1 MLQNESE
8 MFKSYFNTTIQS
20 LRVLAIWE
28 GASFLLIL
36 FVTMPLKYLAGMP
49 QPNMVVG
56 MAHGILF
63 MGYIAAVLL
72 ARSEYGMSLKQ
83 TFWSLLASIL
93 PFGTFVADSRIFK
106 PIQQQANAQMLRI
119 KARENTETPS

>member
-1 MLQNESE
+1 ML
-8 MFKSYFNTTIQS
+8 KKYFGTTLQS

-28 GASFLLIL
+28 GVSFLLIL

-49 QPNMVVG
+49 EPNLVVG

-63 MGYIAAVLL
+63 IGYVALVVL
-72 ARSEYGMSLKQ
+72 ASSEYGFNLKQ
-83 TFWSLLASIL
+83 TFWSLVASVL

-106 PIQQQANAQMLRI
+106 PIQVRMDSQS
-119 KARENTETPS
+119 PG